1 MEDKKKKFDPL
12 AKDWLVGNVGKEEVK
27 EVEDTSEDKVNKDTV
42 DFKNILEDGEE

>member
-12 AKDWLVGNVGKEEVK
+12 AKDWLVDKIVKEEVK

-42 DFKNILEDGEE
+42 DFKNILEDDEE